1 LKVQKTET
9 PKRFQEE
16 NVKKKSFSD
25 VAPVQIDKEGFK
37 GMSARYLWSTDD
49 GCPNYA
55 MRLMEFEPGGH
66 TSYHF
71 HTEEHEF
78 YFLEGEAAYVDG
90 NGLETR
96 MAPGDTIYCAPDEP
110 HQIKNVGATK
120 MRMICTIPILP
131 GGDGK
136 GLAPRKGG
144 ACAGYM
150 KVEERE
156 GC

>member
-1 LKVQKTET
+1 MNKKHFSGVQPIE
-9 PKRFQEE
+9 
-16 NVKKKSFSD
+16 VKKD
-25 VAPVQIDKEGFK
+25 GFK

-49 GCPNYA
+49 GCRNFA

-71 HTEEHEF
+71 HTEDHEF
-78 YFLEGEAAYVDG
+78 YFLEGEPAYVDG
-90 NGLETR
+90 NRKEIRLS
-96 MAPGDTIYCAPDEP
+96 PGDTIYCASDEP
-110 HQIKNVGATK
+110 HQIKNLGATT

-136 GLAPRKGG
+136 GLAPRIGETDS
-144 ACAGYM
+144 GYV
-150 KVEERE
+150 KAEERD